1 MDAPLTNAIPQIETL
16 ARQTLDRYRLPGIGL
31 GIVRDGGLAWFGGY
45 GHADLDRAEPPSA
58 DSLARVASV
67 TKTFT
72 AAAILK
78 LREAGKLNLDDP
90 VGRYVDGLHIDVAAV
105 TLSQLLSHGGGVI
118 RDGADA
124 SQWSEERP
132 FADKEKLLAD
142 LANGLVIPANT
153 RMKYSNHG
161 FGLLGLVIEAITGES
176 FSSWV
181 SKNVVVPSKLKET
194 SPDGPIDSTI
204 PKARGHSAEF
214 PLGYRVI
221 IPGENETN
229 ALAPATGFVSTAA
242 DLATFFASLDPAA
255 KRSVLT
261 PESRRAMQHKQW
273 KDPHGGGP
281 FDTHYGLGMIIG
293 NSEDWAWAGHAG
305 IFPSALSFTY
315 MLPGRD
321 LCFSILTNALDSPVI
336 SWADGVLNILKVFG
350 TNPLPNARTRLWKG
364 RWWGMFQPQPRD
376 LVPFGDRVL
385 VASPGQLDPFAG
397 ADQIT
402 VTGKNSGF
410 ISESGGY
417 WSYGEDAR
425 LVMTKDSKVKEVW
438 LGGFRLDSERKRKA
452 DLKRKY
458 EREPATEFR
467 ST

>member
-1 MDAPLTNAIPQIETL
+1 MERWLQNAVDYTESWLEFQM
-16 ARQTLDRYRLPGIGL
+16 RQTGQPGCSFAVAYKGRVVFEKAFGYANIQSGERLTP
-31 GIVRDGGLAWFGGY
+31 RHRF
-45 GHADLDRAEPPSA
+45 
-58 DSLARVASV
+58 RVASHS
-67 TKTFT
+67 KTFT

-204 PKARGHSAEF
+204 PKARGHSAEC

-261 PESRRAMQHKQW
+261 PESRRAMEHKQW

-281 FDTHYGLGMIIG
+281 FDPHYGLGMIIG
-293 NSEDWAWAGHAG
+293 NSQDWAWAGHAG

-315 MLPGRD
+315 MMPGRD

-350 TNPLPNARTRLWKG
+350 TNPLPNAQTRLWKG

-385 VASPGQLDPFAG
+385 VASPGQLDPFSG

-402 VTGKNSGF
+402 VTDKKLGF
-410 ISESGGY
+410 ISLSGGY

-438 LGGFRLDSERKRKA
+438 LGGFRMDSERKAKS

-458 EREPATEFR
+458 EREPETEFG